1 MNKVK
6 RDGKVGIATF
16 ATEFVSND
24 KQMAKEL
31 LHAQKSLVSVPS
43 TEYLRLADLLLL
55 DDDSY
60 EVSARIDCYFL

>member
-16 ATEFVSND
+16 ATEFVSNAA
-24 KQMAKEL
+24 QTPARANEL

-60 EVSARIDCYFL
+60 EVSASN